1 MIKCYIFVCWHSSVN
16 TWLSR
21 WMYSLN
27 KMYFLWCFTGR
38 NPNGCWLLLSPFNTW
53 SPLLLPSVWLLQE
66 SNKRRIRCCIS
77 QGRDPCSALWQRQTV
92 CWGLIYTLWTL
103 VKKNKKQMSWQ
114 HGVWLLLHRLM
125 NSLSNQLTQCRKI
138 QSDTYCTE
146 LRKENWQFVFFFA
159 ESEKL

>member
-103 VKKNKKQMSWQ
+103 VKKTKTNELAAWSVITAAPTNELTFKSADSMQK
-114 HGVWLLLHRLM
+114 
-125 NSLSNQLTQCRKI
+125 NSIRHILYWAEEGKLTIC
-138 QSDTYCTE
+138 
-146 LRKENWQFVFFFA
+146 VFFA